1 MLDFLQDPFANTISM
16 TDHKPPT
23 KVRID
28 QLAMLKVGKDFFD
41 QQIAIIRAE
50 LSQYETACEEL
61 TQEALEM
68 TITGPKGEAAAVT
81 LGSKMD
87 ALVKEIERRR
97 KSMVEEPNQYVKS
110 INNLAKVYQEKLNPG
125 ITSLKGKLSAY
136 AYEKRIEAQR
146 KAEAEAKARAELQAK
161 IDAETARLNAEAKS
175 RDENAKPIEAPKIEA
190 PLTAE
195 PPKTTRTEVGKAT
208 QVTTWAFNVV
218 DPAKVPA
225 EYLVVDEKRIRQA
238 VKDGIRQIPG
248 VEIFEETKTRF
259 GR

>member
-1 MLDFLQDPFANTISM
+1 MFEFLSDPFAEPISM
-16 TDHKPPT
+16 TDHNPPT
-23 KVRID
+23 KVRTD
-28 QLAMLKVGKDFFD
+28 KLVMLEVGKEFFD
-41 QQIAIIRAE
+41 QQITIIRTE
-50 LSQYETACEEL
+50 LSQYETACADL
-61 TQEALEM
+61 TKEALEM
-68 TITGPKGEAAAVT
+68 TVTGPESESAAVT

-97 KSMVEEPNQYVKS
+97 KSMVQEPNQYIKS
-110 INNLAKVYQEKLNPG
+110 INNLAKVYQDKLNPG
-125 ITSLKGKLSAY
+125 ITSLKGKLSVY
-136 AYEKRIEAQR
+136 VYEKRMAAQR

-161 IDAETARLNAEAKS
+161 IDAETAELNAEAKA

-208 QVTTWAFNVV
+208 QVTTWTFKVT

-225 EYLVVDEKRIRQA
+225 EYLVVDERLI
-238 VKDGIRQIPG
+238 GIRQIPG